1 MFRSARRADER
12 EVTWLVHLKV
22 PASTLIRKK
31 LEAVIRATAAA
42 NPSEVDDDGSELE
55 PLLSHYLPHNT

>member
-1 MFRSARRADER
+1 M
-12 EVTWLVHLKV
+12 TWLVHLKV